1 MTAPVDRDALRSVIR
16 QVLREVLPEVVR
28 SVSAAEPRVEPVTIA
43 DDTDLHAFVLRLL
56 ELYEDPARR
65 EAVRTGRLRF
75 RLTGPAPTQ
84 AEPIQE
90 AEPTQEEPAAPRVPA
105 VRRVE
110 RGAVTESTVVAA
122 AKEGARLVL
131 GRRAVITPLARERAR
146 ALRVPIEK
154 EA

>member
-43 DDTDLHAFVLRLL
+43 DDADLHAFVLRLL

-84 AEPIQE
+84 AEP
-90 AEPTQEEPAAPRVPA
+90 TQEEPAAPRLPA